1 LVLVLSARAPHGR
14 LAYGLQLVVVAAAY
28 VATGKFGLS
37 LAFAS
42 DSVTAIWAPSGI
54 ALAALVLGG
63 YRLWPAV
70 ALGALLTNLDTG
82 VSAYVVLG
90 ITLGNTLEAL
100 AGAFLLRHV
109 AFRST
114 LERLRDVIALIGL
127 AAIAS
132 TAVAATIGT
141 LTLLASG
148 ELSGADY
155 GTAWRTWWLGD
166 MGGDLLIAP
175 AILVAA
181 THWPHSLLRRRLPEA
196 VAVAVTIG
204 VVGAVVFSHEDTP
217 LTYVTF
223 PPLIWAALRLEQVG
237 AAAGSLILGAI
248 AVGLTESG
256 SGPFAMSGPDD
267 RLLLAQTFV
276 AVGCAVAL
284 VLAAVR
290 SERRRVE
297 DRAQGIAT
305 TLQASLLPRTLPSL
319 PGIESA
325 AYFRAAG
332 EGHRVGGD
340 FYDVFE
346 LPEGRWGLIVGDV
359 RGKGAKAAAITALVR
374 YTVRNAA
381 LGEGRPSRLLELV
394 HDAVLRE
401 YGGDEFCTAVCA
413 SFELNGPAARVTV
426 SSGGHPLPLAV
437 SPRGE
442 VTRAGAPGMLL
453 GTSYQPLLD
462 DQAQGLRAGDSL
474 VFYTDG
480 LMDAYAPGRVVA
492 ESDLRRVMGV
502 AARKGPEEMIAAI
515 RSGVLGNGPTEPR
528 DDIAIVALR
537 FAGEAALE

>member
-1 LVLVLSARAPHGR
+1 MLSARAPHGR

-82 VSAYVVLG
+82 VPAYVVLG

-175 AILVAA
+175 AILVAVA
-181 THWPHSLLRRRLPEA
+181 HWPYSLLRRRLPEA

-204 VVGAVVFSHEDTP
+204 VVGAVVFSHDDTP

-319 PGIESA
+319 PGMESA

-492 ESDLRRVMGV
+492 ESDLKRVMGV

>member
-1 LVLVLSARAPHGR
+1 MLSARAPHGR
-14 LAYGLQLVVVAAAY
+14 LAYGLQLVVIAAAY

-82 VSAYVVLG
+82 VPAYVVLG

-175 AILVAA
+175 AILVAVA
-181 THWPHSLLRRRLPEA
+181 HWPYSLLRRRLPEA

-204 VVGAVVFSHEDTP
+204 VVGAVVFSQDTP

-248 AVGLTESG
+248 AIGLTESG

-437 SPRGE
+437 SSRGE

-492 ESDLRRVMGV
+492 ESDLQRVMGV

>member
-82 VSAYVVLG
+82 VPAYVVLG

-181 THWPHSLLRRRLPEA
+181 THWPYSLLRRRLPEA
-196 VAVAVTIG
+196 VAVAATIG
-204 VVGAVVFSHEDTP
+204 VVGAVVFSQDTP
-217 LTYVTF
+217 VTYVTF

-381 LGEGRPSRLLELV
+381 LVEGRPSRLLELV

-413 SFELNGPAARVTV
+413 SFELDGPAARVTV

-492 ESDLRRVMGV
+492 ESDLQRVMGV